1 MDAPP
6 LPAVSCWLCG
16 TGCVC
21 LMGHGCHPY
30 RVPLDAPAARGQRGQ
45 AHIGHNWSIKTGL
58 RRSLWPCSTQPSVQP
73 VGHGCHPYRVLSRP
87 GLVKGRYALTLDLS
101 RPGVWAY
108 YADALSGM
116 GFYWP
121 IAMAIVHPGVFRLR
135 RSLRGASASIGM
147 VKKK

>member
-1 MDAPP
+1 M
-6 LPAVSCWLCG
+6 
-16 TGCVC
+16 
-21 LMGHGCHPY
+21 
-30 RVPLDAPAARGQRGQ
+30 
-45 AHIGHNWSIKTGL
+45 
-58 RRSLWPCSTQPSVQP
+58 
-73 VGHGCHPYRVLSRP
+73 GHGCHPYRVLSRP

-135 RSLRGASASIGM
+135 RALRGASASIGM
-147 VKKK
+147 GKKNNESFS